1 MFRQGVHPV
10 LPTPPPDIRQGIACM
25 ILGMALFTLNDA
37 LGKWLVASYPVAL
50 ILAIRSL
57 FALPLL
63 AIPVWRAGL
72 RPVFAVT
79 DPGRHLLRLVFVVVE
94 IGFFY
99 WSVRALPLAD
109 VMTIYMAAPLF
120 VTALS
125 VPLLGERVGPRRW
138 AALGVGFVGVMLV
151 LGPTGGT
158 LSLHAL
164 AALGGS
170 LSFALMLILTRKL
183 RDAGGLSLITSQTLA
198 VGVPLDRARS
208 GRFRIDRPAGRGGD
222 GRASAG
228 QSLGPDQP
236 GPGRGA
242 VPVHVADLGNSAGL
256 CRVGRCADTGRGARR
271 GPDRGLGPVRVPSRA
286 EGVGHCSGGCS
297 IVQPAQ
303 RQQPA
308 GDRIGQPRGIAV
320 DHRHLDAD
328 ARPFGHDQ
336 HPVAFHGIVHPL
348 GDPQHRHAVPAEFIG
363 AEGEAGR
370 DGRGQRPAADQ
381 RIGLPPQPGA
391 GGQQEQEGQG
401 EFPAHDVSKTAPN
414 EVRQELRRIKA

>member
-1 MFRQGVHPV
+1 V

-198 VGVPLDRARS
+198 VGVAGAVALPFHWTVPGPVDFVLIGLLGVVAMGGHLLVNRS
-208 GRFRIDRPAGRGGD
+208 VQISPAPAVVPFQYTSLIWAILLGYAVWGD
-222 GRASAG
+222 VPTPAAALGAALIVGSGLFVFHREQKASATVQADA
-228 QSLGPDQP
+228 QSSSRRSVSSPPVTGSDSRAVLRSTTVTSTPMP
-236 GPGRGA
+236 GP
-242 VPVHVADLGNSAGL
+242 
-256 CRVGRCADTGRGARR
+256 
-271 GPDRGLGPVRVPSRA
+271 
-286 EGVGHCSGGCS
+286 SGTTS
-297 IVQPAQ
+297 T
-303 RQQPA
+303 RS
-308 GDRIGQPRGIAV
+308 
-320 DHRHLDAD
+320 
-328 ARPFGHDQ
+328 PFT
-336 HPVAFHGIVHPL
+336 
-348 GDPQHRHAVPAEFIG
+348 E
-363 AEGEAGR
+363 
-370 DGRGQRPAADQ
+370 
-381 RIGLPPQPGA
+381 
-391 GGQQEQEGQG
+391 
-401 EFPAHDVSKTAPN
+401 
-414 EVRQELRRIKA
+414 